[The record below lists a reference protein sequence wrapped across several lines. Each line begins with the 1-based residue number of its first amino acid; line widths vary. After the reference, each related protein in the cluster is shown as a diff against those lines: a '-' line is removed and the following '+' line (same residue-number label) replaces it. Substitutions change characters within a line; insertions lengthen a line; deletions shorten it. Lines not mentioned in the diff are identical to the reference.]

1 MVLIQAG
8 DFWMGSET
16 GNDDEKPVHR
26 VSLDAFYIDK
36 YEVTNAQFA
45 VFLNAK
51 GNQVEG
57 SVPWLEENDW
67 VNVLQIGG
75 TWQAREGFA
84 DHPVIWVSWYGAQAY
99 CTWRGVRLPTEAEW
113 EKAARGGLEG
123 TLYPWGDELAVCDK
137 DAPNSAQFGDC
148 EGDTAPVGSFTPNG
162 YGLYD
167 MAGNAWE
174 WVYDWHDEDQTYFR
188 NSPSH
193 DPTGPES
200 GIYRVLRGGAWD
212 TSPESLQVSSRNRA
226 APDMHLDLIGFRC
239 ADNQD

>member
-99 CTWRGVRLPTEAEW
+99 CTWRGVRLPTEA
-113 EKAARGGLEG
+113 
-123 TLYPWGDELAVCDK
+123 
-137 DAPNSAQFGDC
+137 
-148 EGDTAPVGSFTPNG
+148 
-162 YGLYD
+162 
-167 MAGNAWE
+167 
-174 WVYDWHDEDQTYFR
+174 
-188 NSPSH
+188 
-193 DPTGPES
+193 
-200 GIYRVLRGGAWD
+200 
-212 TSPESLQVSSRNRA
+212 
-226 APDMHLDLIGFRC
+226 
-239 ADNQD
+239 